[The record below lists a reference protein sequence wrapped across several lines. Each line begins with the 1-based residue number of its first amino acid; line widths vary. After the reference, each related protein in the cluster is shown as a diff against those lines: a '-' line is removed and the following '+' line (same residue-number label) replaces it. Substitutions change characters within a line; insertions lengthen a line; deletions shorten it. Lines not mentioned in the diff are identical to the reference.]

1 MLWVSHQGIV
11 GEHCDI
17 VGEHCDIVGEHC
29 DIGTVL
35 QIKVLLSVFAVLTTG
50 RENELCLGLG

>member
-1 MLWVSHQGIV
+1 MLRVSHQGV
-11 GEHCDI
+11 
-17 VGEHCDIVGEHC
+17 VGEHC

-35 QIKVLLSVFAVLTTG
+35 QIKVLLSVFAILTTG